1 MTGMTFP
8 ALLQRFFTDRLCT
21 QMEASRHT
29 IAGYRNTFRLL
40 VRFVAARSG
49 KPPTCLGLA
58 DLDAEVIG
66 PFLIHI
72 ELARG
77 NGARSRNTRLAAA
90 RSFVRSVPMT
100 RPECLLHCPH
110 IIDMQENRDGKRGV
124 MFCVVYA
131 LLQLLPP

>member
-29 IAGYRNTFRLL
+29 IAGYRDTFRLL

-49 KPPTCLGLA
+49 QPPTCLGIA

-66 PFLIHI
+66 HFLLHI
-72 ELARG
+72 EMARG
-77 NGARSRNTRLAAA
+77 NVARSLNTPLATV
-90 RSFVRSVPMT
+90 RSFFRSVPMT
-100 RPECLLHCPH
+100 APECHFH
-110 IIDMQENRDGKRGV
+110 FQTI
-124 MFCVVYA
+124 
-131 LLQLLPP
+131 LP

>member
-29 IAGYRNTFRLL
+29 IAGYRDTFRLL

-49 KPPTCLGLA
+49 KPPTCLGIA

-66 PFLIHI
+66 HFLIHI
-72 ELARG
+72 EMARG
-77 NGARSRNTRLAAA
+77 NGARSRNTRLAAV
-90 RSFVRSVPMT
+90 RSFFRYRSEEHTSELQSLMRISYAVF
-100 RPECLLHCPH
+100 CLKKKKTETQ
-110 IIDMQENRDGKRGV
+110 IMQKEAK
-124 MFCVVYA
+124 
-131 LLQLLPP
+131 QI

>member
-29 IAGYRNTFRLL
+29 IAGYRDTFRLL

-49 KPPTCLGLA
+49 KPPTCLGIA

-66 PFLIHI
+66 HFLIHI
-72 ELARG
+72 EMARG
-77 NGARSRNTRLAAA
+77 TGARSRNT
-90 RSFVRSVPMT
+90 
-100 RPECLLHCPH
+100 
-110 IIDMQENRDGKRGV
+110 
-124 MFCVVYA
+124 
-131 LLQLLPP
+131 QLGRASCRERVGQN

>member
-29 IAGYRNTFRLL
+29 IAGYRDTFRLL

-49 KPPTCLGLA
+49 KPPTCLGIA

-66 PFLIHI
+66 HFLIHI
-72 ELARG
+72 RSEEHTSELQ
-77 NGARSRNTRLAAA
+77 SLMRNSYAV
-90 RSFVRSVPMT
+90 F
-100 RPECLLHCPH
+100 CLKKKKKKK
-110 IIDMQENRDGKRGV
+110 DN
-124 MFCVVYA
+124 
-131 LLQLLPP
+131 

>member
-29 IAGYRNTFRLL
+29 IAGYRDTFRLL

-66 PFLIHI
+66 HFLIHI
-72 ELARG
+72 EMARG
-77 NGARSRNTRLAAA
+77 NGARRRNTRLAD
-90 RSFVRSVPMT
+90 VR
-100 RPECLLHCPH
+100 
-110 IIDMQENRDGKRGV
+110 DFFRDVAMNEPGGLFDGQRNH
-124 MFCVVYA
+124 A
-131 LLQLLPP
+131 LAEHPPVTTKVTFL